1 MKDVVLNENVFSQ
14 INIDMKEK
22 EEMLTDAEVN
32 GLALKVNNAVN
43 LPLIGEKKE
52 LQVFVKIIKWVDKQL
67 YKLLPNEYYELVKD
81 ATDGIT
87 KEEALVIEERLTPLI
102 NEKVNIPILSEKM
115 EAKLIG
121 LILGLIMNAMVKGFK
136 LEEVK
141 PES

>member
-1 MKDVVLNENVFSQ
+1 MKNVVLTENVFSQ
-14 INIDMKEK
+14 INVDMKEK

-32 GLALKVNNAVN
+32 ALAMKVNAAIN

-52 LQVFVKIIKWVDKQL
+52 LKVFVKIIKWVDKQL
-67 YKLLPNEYYELVKD
+67 YQLLPNEYYELVKD

-102 NEKVNIPILSEKM
+102 NEKINIPVLSEKM

-121 LILGLIMNAMVKGFK
+121 LVLGLIMNAMVKGFK
-136 LEEVK
+136 LEEVQ

>member
-1 MKDVVLNENVFSQ
+1 MKDVVLTENVFSQ

-32 GLALKVNNAVN
+32 ALAIKVNNAIN

-52 LQVFVKIIKWVDKQL
+52 LKVFVKIIKWVDKQL

-102 NEKVNIPILSEKM
+102 NEKINIPVLSEKM

-121 LILGLIMNAMVKGFK
+121 LVLGLIMNAMVKGFK
-136 LEEVK
+136 LEEVQ
-141 PES
+141 PE

>member
-1 MKDVVLNENVFSQ
+1 MKHVVLTENVFSQ
-14 INIDMKEK
+14 INSDMKEK

-32 GLALKVNNAVN
+32 ALAIKVNNAIN
-43 LPLIGEKKE
+43 LPIIGEKKE
-52 LQVFVKIIKWVDKQL
+52 LRVFVKIIKWVDKQL
-67 YKLLPNEYYELVKD
+67 YKLLPNEYYGLVKD
-81 ATDGIT
+81 ATDGVT

-102 NEKVNIPILSEKM
+102 NEQINIPVLSEKM

-121 LILGLIMNAMVKGFK
+121 LVLGMIMNAMVKGFK